1 MDKDSIGGGS
11 QAGCA
16 TGQRVGSVGPADDED
31 YGDGI
36 SGRAISHS

>member
-16 TGQRVGSVGPADDED
+16 TGQRVGSVGPADDD
-31 YGDGI
+31 GDGI
-36 SGRAISHS
+36 SERAISHS